1 MTMSVGSY
9 GYSSRPY
16 CTSLAFVKMVENGLK
31 FFGKVRHFLEVGMKK
46 LQAENVGTS
55 LILIK
60 DHQFYL

>member
-16 CTSLAFVKMVENGLK
+16 CTSLAFVKMAEDGLK
-31 FFGKVRHFLEVGMKK
+31 FYGKVRHLLDVGMKK
-46 LQAENVGTS
+46 LQAENVRTS

-60 DHQFYL
+60 EHQFYL